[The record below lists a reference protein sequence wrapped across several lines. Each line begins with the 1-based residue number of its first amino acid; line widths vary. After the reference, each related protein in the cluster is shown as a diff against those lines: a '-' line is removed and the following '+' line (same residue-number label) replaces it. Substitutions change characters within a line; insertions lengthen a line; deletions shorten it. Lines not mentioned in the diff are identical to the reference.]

1 MNGGFIGGDWYR
13 PENAPDSLLGE
24 RDVLVW
30 GYVIIDK
37 YHTEPVQQTM
47 FRTLCTSF
55 TICYATRKSD
65 KGYIT
70 CRIWGDED
78 AAHVATCLEKGDWV
92 FMAGKL
98 KKTKYTVRRGADEG
112 KEKQIMTLEP
122 SILIPMPMIQGSMAV
137 ISSEGISKLIQAEE
151 DAKGSDVIESADD
164 YTGTDDDFAVP
175 SSDSDNFDFE
185 LSI

>member
-13 PENAPDSLLGE
+13 PETAPESLLGE
-24 RDVLVW
+24 RDIITW

-47 FRTLCTSF
+47 HRSLCTTF
-55 TICYATRKSD
+55 TICYGTRKSD

-70 CRIWGDED
+70 CKIWGDED
-78 AAHVATCLEKGDWV
+78 AAHVATTLDKGDWV

-98 KKTKYTVRRGADEG
+98 KKTKFIARKGADEG
-112 KEKQIMTLEP
+112 KEKTVTFLEP
-122 SILIPMPMIQGSMAV
+122 AIIIPMPLVESMIALAFSKQITDIIQG
-137 ISSEGISKLIQAEE
+137 EAEAE
-151 DAKGSDVIESADD
+151 VPDDIESADD
-164 YTGTDDDFAVP
+164 YAEIMK
-175 SSDSDNFDFE
+175 DNPFDYE